1 MDLFVSFESGW
12 MAGFGT
18 ALLALGLVL
27 GWRRAELRV
36 RGERVTGELVR
47 WSRERDR
54 SEPWRVYDH
63 PVVRFPG
70 PDGRLIEHRSAT
82 GGFPRVWPVGT
93 RLDVRFMT
101 HDPRRAEIA
110 APPHFWAAPA
120 GVTLFGLALLA
131 AAARV
136 AGSVQTS

>member
-1 MDLFVSFESGW
+1 MDLFATFESGW
-12 MAGFGT
+12 MAGAGL
-18 ALLALGLVL
+18 ALLALGLML
-27 GWRRAELRV
+27 GWRRAELRL

-47 WSRERDR
+47 WSREPDR
-54 SEPWRVYDH
+54 ARPWRVYDH

-70 PDGRLIEHRSAT
+70 PERWIEHRSAT
-82 GGFPRVWPVGT
+82 GGFPRLWPVGT
-93 RLDVRFMT
+93 PLEVRFMA

-110 APPHFWAAPA
+110 APLHFWAAPM

-136 AGSVQTS
+136 AG